1 MSKKEEAVEQ
11 LKNCE
16 DMHIW
21 VKPIKD
27 YIKELEAKEE
37 RAKKV
42 EEELEEYKI
51 SDKSKEESS
60 IEYYNLYKETKRK
73 LKKVEELLGLYRKLD
88 RNIDHLTCSQI
99 AKLDDEIDELE
110 KELEKLK

>member
-37 RAKKV
+37 RAKK
-42 EEELEEYKI
+42 EH
-51 SDKSKEESS
+51 
-60 IEYYNLYKETKRK
+60 
-73 LKKVEELLGLYRKLD
+73 ELLGLYRKLD

>member
-37 RAKKV
+37 RAKK
-42 EEELEEYKI
+42 EH
-51 SDKSKEESS
+51 
-60 IEYYNLYKETKRK
+60 
-73 LKKVEELLGLYRKLD
+73 ELLGLYKQRDYLLSNKPKTKYQ
-88 RNIDHLTCSQI
+88 IDIWKQRLKNNQYTQEC
-99 AKLDDEIDELE
+99 LV
-110 KELEKLK
+110 KELGW